1 MNEVIP
7 FSNEIFGTI
16 RTIEREG
23 QIYFVGKDVAE
34 ALGYK
39 DTADA
44 LKKHV
49 DEEDKRKIKVG
60 EMPTLE
66 ISNFGAIIINESG
79 LYSLITASKLQSAKK
94 FKHWVTSEVLPSIR
108 KHGAYI
114 TQPKIEEIL
123 ANPDIIIELATTLKK
138 ERAERQ
144 KVEAKLEEAKP
155 KVLFADAVSASST
168 TILVGELA
176 KLIKQNG
183 YDIGQQRM
191 FAWLRENGYLG
202 KRQGSDWNIPTQR
215 SMQMGLFKIKETIV
229 NKADGTI
236 MTTKTVKVTGK
247 GQTYFIN
254 KFLGTKQA

>member
-1 MNEVIP
+1 MNQVIP

-144 KVEAKLEEAKP
+144 KAEEKLEAAKP
-155 KVLFADAVSASST
+155 KVLFADAVVASDT
-168 TILVGELA
+168 TILIGELA
-176 KLIKQNG
+176 KIIKQNG
-183 YDIGQQRM
+183 YDIGQKRM
-191 FAWLRENGYLG
+191 FSWLRQNGYLINRKG
-202 KRQGSDWNIPTQR
+202 TDWNSPTQR
-215 SMQMGLFKIKETIV
+215 SMEMGLFKIHETVIYHNNGEV
-229 NKADGTI
+229 DVKR
-236 MTTKTVKVTGK
+236 TTRVTGK

-254 KFLGTKQA
+254 KFLGDKQA